1 MSYSGVFPASFS
13 SHLFSSIEGT
23 SRGFRALFLWLQ
35 QGSHMEDVNQTSQTL
50 GYVSFIKFNFIRMG
64 DRMTASLT
72 LTAKGQSRVEMKA
85 EMLSRSL
92 PCTGS
97 HCSNGLYQK
106 LQLGIQENAIS
117 VGYRNILEFVRRYA
131 ILGMVNTMSSV
142 PFKVTILLDSTQ
154 IWRCCS
160 EKKQS

>member
-1 MSYSGVFPASFS
+1 
-13 SHLFSSIEGT
+13 
-23 SRGFRALFLWLQ
+23 
-35 QGSHMEDVNQTSQTL
+35 MEDVNQTSQTL

-64 DRMTASLT
+64 DGMTASLT

-97 HCSNGLYQK
+97 QRSSGLYQK
-106 LQLGIQENAIS
+106 LPLGIQENTIS
-117 VGYRNILEFVRRYA
+117 VGYRNILEFVMRYA
-131 ILGMVNTMSSV
+131 IFGMVNTMSFV
-142 PFKVTILLDSTQ
+142 PFKVTILLNSTQ

-160 EKKQS
+160 EKRQS